1 MKLLL
6 YCPVAHSE
14 RFFFKML
21 LRYNERE
28 LVASQQVLEELF
40 NEEERIA
47 IYRAHYE
54 LEKAKAEARENGAA
68 SVAGT
73 SGRNEE
79 GRLPNIMY
87 TDLQYKTSKLLTISY
102 CAAGPSSP
110 SESG

>member
-54 LEKAKAEARENGAA
+54 LEKAKAEARENGMHQLRVLVGATRKVGCLI
-68 SVAGT
+68 SCIQT
-73 SGRNEE
+73 CNI
-79 GRLPNIMY
+79 RLVN
-87 TDLQYKTSKLLTISY
+87 
-102 CAAGPSSP
+102 C
-110 SESG
+110 

>member
-79 GRLPNIMY
+79 
-87 TDLQYKTSKLLTISY
+87 
-102 CAAGPSSP
+102 AGPSSP